1 MKIANNLDKYAVV
14 IEQYLH
20 SILDISDQKHWQ
32 TLLTLG
38 ASIQTYI
45 QLFQFLKWSKV
56 HFFNNV
62 IANISG
68 QSLFQVFKRRTN
80 TKPSCPENK
89 YEVCGGKKATKKPS
103 YHNKQKFIDN
113 SKDKLTAISNLIVTV
128 PLYHSSRFIFLWE
141 NSTLHPFH
149 ENTIVSYF

>member
-62 IANISG
+62 IANIFG
-68 QSLFQVFKRRTN
+68 QSLF
-80 TKPSCPENK
+80 
-89 YEVCGGKKATKKPS
+89 
-103 YHNKQKFIDN
+103 
-113 SKDKLTAISNLIVTV
+113 
-128 PLYHSSRFIFLWE
+128 
-141 NSTLHPFH
+141 
-149 ENTIVSYF
+149 

>member
-1 MKIANNLDKYAVV
+1 MKIANNPVKYAVV

-32 TLLTLG
+32 TLLKLG

-56 HFFNNV
+56 HFFNDV

-68 QSLFQVFKRRTN
+68 QSLF
-80 TKPSCPENK
+80 
-89 YEVCGGKKATKKPS
+89 
-103 YHNKQKFIDN
+103 
-113 SKDKLTAISNLIVTV
+113 
-128 PLYHSSRFIFLWE
+128 
-141 NSTLHPFH
+141 
-149 ENTIVSYF
+149 